1 MVAKPRSN
9 KKPKAGD
16 TDYQIDRYYQ
26 MYYGSDS
33 GKQDSYNKKELAAM
47 KEAYRTAENS
57 SQRRSNKSDNKS
69 MGRVTTNKVTNKY
82 AKGVKTPGR
91 AQPKGTAPK
100 GMTSPPR
107 TGPSS
112 GGGGQSARYGRLT
125 GGLKQHGR

>member
-47 KEAYRTAENS
+47 KEADRTAENS
-57 SQRRSNKSDNKS
+57 SQRSLNKSNNKF
-69 MGRVTTNKVTNKY
+69 MGRVTTNKVTSKY
-82 AKGVKTPGR
+82 AQGVKSPGR
-91 AQPKGTAPK
+91 AQPQGT
-100 GMTSPPR
+100 PPR

-112 GGGGQSARYGRLT
+112 GGGGQSARYNRLT

>member
-16 TDYQIDRYYQ
+16 TDYQIDRHYR

-57 SQRRSNKSDNKS
+57 SQRSLNKSNNKF
-69 MGRVTTNKVTNKY
+69 MGRVSTGKVVANRA
-82 AKGVKTPGR
+82 AKAGGR
-91 AQPKGTAPK
+91 AQPKGT
-100 GMTSPPR
+100 PPR
-107 TGPSS
+107 TAPGS
-112 GGGGQSARYGRLT
+112 GGQSARYARLT
-125 GGLKQHGR
+125 GGLMKHGR